1 MRLDR
6 RAILLGLAAA
16 ALAPAGGA
24 RADLIEER
32 ALEVRAYAV
41 PFFRNEAGRVGDLV
55 FRSGVELQSGDR
67 HFGGFSGLRV
77 REGGRRLIAVSDHG
91 YWLDARLIRDPSGA
105 IAGLGDVR
113 MAPLLGPNG
122 ELLWRNRRFDAEA
135 IAFDGDVAYVG
146 IETVEEVYAYDF
158 ARHNVAGHGRLIRLP
173 EEARLWPN
181 NKGLEAL
188 AVLARPS
195 PLAGA
200 LIAIAERARPGDDAP
215 TQGFVVTGP
224 RAGAAFDVA
233 RTDGFDITDAA
244 ILPNGDLL
252 LLERRF
258 RVLSGVAAR
267 IRRIPGAS
275 VAPGALLDG
284 PVIFEADWQDPI
296 DNMEGLSVHVAA
308 GGEVR
313 IVMIS
318 DDNYSLLQRTLLL
331 EFALVGERA
340 A

>member
-6 RAILLGLAAA
+6 RAVLLGLAAA
-16 ALAPAGGA
+16 ALAPGAA
-24 RADLIEER
+24 RADLVEER
-32 ALEVRAYAV
+32 ALDVRAFPV
-41 PFFRNEAGRVGDLV
+41 PFFRNEAGRVGDLA
-55 FRSGVELQSGDR
+55 FRSGAELQSGDR

-77 REGGRRLIAVSDHG
+77 RDGGRRLVAVSDHG
-91 YWLDARLIRDPSGA
+91 YWLDARLVRDANGA
-105 IAGLGDVR
+105 IVGLGDVR

-135 IAFDGDVAYVG
+135 IAFDGDTAYVG
-146 IETVEEVYAYDF
+146 IETIEEVYAYDF
-158 ARHNVAGHGRLIRLP
+158 ARHGITGRGRLIRLP
-173 EEARLWPN
+173 EEARRWPN
-181 NKGLEAL
+181 NKGIEAL
-188 AVLARPS
+188 AVLRRPS

-200 LIAIAERARPGDDAP
+200 LIAIAERARPGDAAP

-224 RAGAAFDVA
+224 RAGAPFDVV
-233 RTDGFDITDAA
+233 RSEGFDITDADV
-244 ILPNGDLL
+244 LPNGDLL

-267 IRRIPGAS
+267 IRRIPAAS

-296 DNMEGLSVHVAA
+296 DNMEGLAVHVAA

-313 IVMIS
+313 LLLIS
-318 DDNYSLLQRTLLL
+318 DDNFSLLQRTLLL
-331 EFALVGERA
+331 EFALLGERA